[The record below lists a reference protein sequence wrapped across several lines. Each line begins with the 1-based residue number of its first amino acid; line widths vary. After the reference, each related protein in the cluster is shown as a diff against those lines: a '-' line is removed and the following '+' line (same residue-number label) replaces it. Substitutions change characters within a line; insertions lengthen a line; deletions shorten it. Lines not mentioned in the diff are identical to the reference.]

1 MSLRARVLL
10 GLGVIALVFGVTAVV
25 VPRITASYL
34 LEQVDDQLRATD
46 FPYRGDLVAG
56 ADGGSQF
63 PTPGDEPDPTRGS
76 TGPTG
81 PEASDEAPERPS
93 RVYIGVVSADG
104 EVSEIFAPNVGDTVA
119 PSIDGEQAIDE
130 AGNGPY
136 TQSAGDTVNRYR
148 LISREMGAGDT
159 DGDVMVVGLPLDDVD
174 ATVSRLIEI
183 EVGALA
189 LVLFVLALVAWWVIR
204 LGVRPVKEMA
214 AAATDIGAGNLSARV
229 PEYGQATEAGQLGTA
244 LNQMLERI
252 EDEFD
257 QRLRSEQRLRQFA
270 ADASHELRTP
280 VTTVRGYAEL
290 YRTGALGDPA
300 ELTEAMRR
308 VEQESVRMGSLVDDL
323 LRLARLDQGREL
335 ERVPVD
341 LGAVVID
348 AGRDAQATDPERP
361 VTVEVEGRVVVSGDE
376 RLLRQVV
383 INLTGN
389 ALVHTDP
396 DVAVTLRAAVEGDR
410 AVLEVRDD
418 GPGMPPDVA
427 ERVFERFYR
436 ADPARSRHRGGSGLG
451 LAIVHATVIAHGG
464 EITVTT
470 APGEGTTFFISLPL
484 A

>member
-46 FPYRGDLVAG
+46 FPFRGDLVAG
-56 ADGGSQF
+56 AERGSRF
-63 PTPGDEPDPTRGS
+63 PTPDDESR
-76 TGPTG
+76 
-81 PEASDEAPERPS
+81 PERPS
-93 RVYIGVVSADG
+93 RMYIGTVNADAD
-104 EVSEIFAPNVGDTVA
+104 VAEIFAPNVGDTAA
-119 PSIDGEQAIDE
+119 PSIDGEQAIAE
-130 AGNGPY
+130 AGKGPY
-136 TQSAGDTVNRYR
+136 TQAAGDSGTRFR
-148 LISREMGAGDT
+148 LVDREVGDGDT
-159 DGDVMVVGLPLDDVD
+159 DGDIVVVGLPLDDVD
-174 ATVSRLIEI
+174 ATVSRLVEI

-189 LVLFVLALVAWWVIR
+189 LVLIVLALVAWWVIR
-204 LGVRPVKEMA
+204 LGVRPVNAMA
-214 AAATDIGAGNLSARV
+214 AAATDIGAGDLSARV
-229 PEYGQATEAGQLGTA
+229 PEYGEATEAGQLGTA

-290 YRTGALGDPA
+290 YRTGALDDPT

-335 ERVPVD
+335 ERAPVD
-341 LGAVVID
+341 LGAVVTD

-361 VTVEVEGRVVVSGDE
+361 VIVEVADRVVVAGDE

-383 INLTGN
+383 TNLTGN

-410 AVLEVRDD
+410 AVLEVRDA
-418 GPGMPPDVA
+418 GPGMRPEVA

-436 ADPARSRHRGGSGLG
+436 ADPSRSRHRGGSGLG

-464 EITVTT
+464 EISVTT
-470 APGEGTTFFISLPL
+470 APGEGTAFLVTLPL

>member
-46 FPYRGDLVAG
+46 FPYRGDLAVG
-56 ADGGSQF
+56 AERDPPS
-63 PTPGDEPDPTRGS
+63 PRPDDETP
-76 TGPTG
+76 
-81 PEASDEAPERPS
+81 PERPS
-93 RVYIGVVSADG
+93 RMYIGIVDADAD
-104 EVSEIFAPNVGDTVA
+104 VSEIFAPNVGDTAA
-119 PSIDGEQAIDE
+119 PSIDGEQAIAQ

-136 TQSAGDTVNRYR
+136 TQPAGDSGSRFR
-148 LISREMGAGDT
+148 LISREVDDGDT
-159 DGDVMVVGLPLDDVD
+159 DGDVVVVGLPLDDVD
-174 ATVSRLIEI
+174 ATVSRLVQI

-204 LGVRPVKEMA
+204 LGVRPVKAMA
-214 AAATDIGAGNLSARV
+214 AAATDIGAGDLSARV
-229 PEYGQATEAGQLGTA
+229 PEYGEATEAGQLGTA

-290 YRTGALGDPA
+290 YRTGALDDPA

-341 LGAVVID
+341 LGAVVTD
-348 AGRDAQATDPERP
+348 VGRDAQATDPERP
-361 VTVEVEGRVVVSGDE
+361 VTVEVEGPVIVAGDE

-383 INLTGN
+383 TNLTGN

-410 AVLEVRDD
+410 AVLEVRDA
-418 GPGMPPDVA
+418 GPGMRPEVA

-436 ADPARSRHRGGSGLG
+436 ADSSRSRHRGGSGLG

-464 EITVTT
+464 EISVTT
-470 APGEGTTFFISLPL
+470 APGEGTAFRVSLPL

>member
-46 FPYRGDLVAG
+46 FPFRGDLVAG
-56 ADGGSQF
+56 AERGSPF
-63 PTPGDEPDPTRGS
+63 PTPDDESP
-76 TGPTG
+76 
-81 PEASDEAPERPS
+81 PERPS
-93 RVYIGVVSADG
+93 RMYIGIVNADAD
-104 EVSEIFAPNVGDTVA
+104 VAEIFAPNVGDTAA
-119 PSIDGEQAIDE
+119 PSIDGEQAIAE

-136 TQSAGDTVNRYR
+136 TQAAGDSGTRFR
-148 LISREMGAGDT
+148 LISREVGDGDT
-159 DGDVMVVGLPLDDVD
+159 DGDIVVVGLPLDDVD
-174 ATVSRLIEI
+174 ATVSRLVEI

-189 LVLFVLALVAWWVIR
+189 LVLIVLALVAWWVIR
-204 LGVRPVKEMA
+204 LGVRPVNAMA
-214 AAATDIGAGNLSARV
+214 AAATDIGAGDLSARV
-229 PEYGQATEAGQLGTA
+229 PEYGEATEAGQLGTA

-290 YRTGALGDPA
+290 YRTGALDDPT

-341 LGAVVID
+341 LGAVVTD

-361 VTVEVEGRVVVSGDE
+361 VTVEVADRVVVAGDE

-383 INLTGN
+383 TNLTGN

-410 AVLEVRDD
+410 AVLEVRDA
-418 GPGMPPDVA
+418 GPGMRPEVA

-436 ADPARSRHRGGSGLG
+436 ADPSRSRHRGGSGLG

-464 EITVTT
+464 EISVTT
-470 APGEGTTFFISLPL
+470 APGEGTAFLVTLPL

>member
-46 FPYRGDLVAG
+46 FRT
-56 ADGGSQF
+56 GGIWPSAPNAAPPS
-63 PTPGDEPDPTRGS
+63 PTPDDETP
-76 TGPTG
+76 
-81 PEASDEAPERPS
+81 PERPS
-93 RVYIGVVSADG
+93 RMYIGIVDADADAD
-104 EVSEIFAPNVGDTVA
+104 VSEIFAPNVGDTAA
-119 PSIDGEQAIDE
+119 PSIDGEQAIAE

-136 TQSAGDTVNRYR
+136 TQPAGDSGSRFR
-148 LISREMGAGDT
+148 LISREVDDGDT
-159 DGDVMVVGLPLDDVD
+159 DGDVVVVGLPLDDVD
-174 ATVSRLIEI
+174 ATVSRLVQI

-204 LGVRPVKEMA
+204 LGVRPVKAMA
-214 AAATDIGAGNLSARV
+214 AAATDIGAGDLSARV
-229 PEYGQATEAGQLGTA
+229 PEYGEATEAGQLGTA

-290 YRTGALGDPA
+290 YRTGALDDPA

-341 LGAVVID
+341 LGAVVTD
-348 AGRDAQATDPERP
+348 VGRDAQATDPERP
-361 VTVEVEGRVVVSGDE
+361 VTVEVEDPVVVTGDE

-383 INLTGN
+383 TNLTGN

-410 AVLEVRDD
+410 AVLEVRDA
-418 GPGMPPDVA
+418 GPGMRPEVA

-436 ADPARSRHRGGSGLG
+436 ADPSRSRHRGGSGLG

-464 EITVTT
+464 EISVTT
-470 APGEGTTFFISLPL
+470 APGEGTTFLVTLPL

>member
-46 FPYRGDLVAG
+46 FPYRGDLEAG
-56 ADGGSQF
+56 GERGSPF
-63 PTPGDEPDPTRGS
+63 PSPTPDDES
-76 TGPTG
+76 
-81 PEASDEAPERPS
+81 SPERPS
-93 RVYIGVVSADG
+93 RMYIGIVDADAD
-104 EVSEIFAPNVGDTVA
+104 VSEIFAPNVGDTAA
-119 PSIDGEQAIDE
+119 PSIDGEQAIAE
-130 AGNGPY
+130 AGDGPY
-136 TQSAGDTVNRYR
+136 TQDAGGSGNRFR
-148 LISREMGAGDT
+148 LISREVGDGDT
-159 DGDVMVVGLPLDDVD
+159 DGDIVVVGLPLDDVD
-174 ATVSRLIEI
+174 ATVSRLIQI
-183 EVGALA
+183 EVGALG

-204 LGVRPVKEMA
+204 LGVRPVKAMA
-214 AAATDIGAGNLSARV
+214 AAATDIGAGDLSARV
-229 PEYGQATEAGQLGTA
+229 PEYGEATEAGQLGTA

-290 YRTGALGDPA
+290 YRTGALDDPA

-341 LGAVVID
+341 LGAVVTD
-348 AGRDAQATDPERP
+348 AGRDAQATDPERS
-361 VTVEVEGRVVVSGDE
+361 VTVEVEDPVVVIGDE

-383 INLTGN
+383 TNLTGN

-410 AVLEVRDD
+410 AVLEVRDA
-418 GPGMPPDVA
+418 GPGMRPDVA

-436 ADPARSRHRGGSGLG
+436 DDPSRSRHRGGSGLG

-464 EITVTT
+464 EISVNT
-470 APGEGTTFFISLPL
+470 APGEGTTFLVTLPL
-484 A
+484 S

>member
-104 EVSEIFAPNVGDTVA
+104 EVSDIFAPNVGDTVA

-148 LISREMGAGDT
+148 LISREMGAADT

-183 EVGALA
+183 EV
-189 LVLFVLALVAWWVIR
+189 
-204 LGVRPVKEMA
+204 
-214 AAATDIGAGNLSARV
+214 
-229 PEYGQATEAGQLGTA
+229 
-244 LNQMLERI
+244 
-252 EDEFD
+252 
-257 QRLRSEQRLRQFA
+257 
-270 ADASHELRTP
+270 
-280 VTTVRGYAEL
+280 
-290 YRTGALGDPA
+290 
-300 ELTEAMRR
+300 
-308 VEQESVRMGSLVDDL
+308 
-323 LRLARLDQGREL
+323 
-335 ERVPVD
+335 
-341 LGAVVID
+341 
-348 AGRDAQATDPERP
+348 
-361 VTVEVEGRVVVSGDE
+361 
-376 RLLRQVV
+376 
-383 INLTGN
+383 
-389 ALVHTDP
+389 
-396 DVAVTLRAAVEGDR
+396 
-410 AVLEVRDD
+410 
-418 GPGMPPDVA
+418 
-427 ERVFERFYR
+427 
-436 ADPARSRHRGGSGLG
+436 
-451 LAIVHATVIAHGG
+451 
-464 EITVTT
+464 
-470 APGEGTTFFISLPL
+470 
-484 A
+484 